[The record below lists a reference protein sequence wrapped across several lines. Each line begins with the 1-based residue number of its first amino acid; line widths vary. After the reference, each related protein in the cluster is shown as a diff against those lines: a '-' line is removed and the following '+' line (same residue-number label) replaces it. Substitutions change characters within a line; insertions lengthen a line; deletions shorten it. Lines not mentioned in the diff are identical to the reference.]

1 MFCKIWPALP
11 RAGRGN
17 QWGRRRSASH
27 PHTALP
33 VPEPL
38 RLHPASPAGA
48 PLVSC
53 WKNVLLAGIWQP
65 GLWRGGSLSAYR
77 GSGSCGLGAAGR
89 GFAEL
94 WRQQDS
100 SGNIPASRTPALR
113 PLLPIQLL
121 PSPGQTP
128 NLLPVLWSPEG
139 ASQPHSLPKLWPG
152 PRGWGSALHTHTE
165 ISSSRTNSP
174 QSSGAGSTSLT
185 PAGCGEERAGSGPRL
200 PAAAPCRGSTR
211 SRNEQVGS
219 SHFILGEWSAGAAAA
234 RRRRRSLLSPGTT
247 PHQPTAPCLHAPSL
261 IPVLAPCPGHRDLP
275 KALGPAAAAQP
286 LPSRGN

>member
-27 PHTALP
+27 PRTALP

-77 GSGSCGLGAAGR
+77 GSGSCVLGAAGR

-94 WRQQDS
+94 CWQQDS
-100 SGNIPASRTPALR
+100 SGNIPASRTPTLR

-121 PSPGQTP
+121 PSPGKPQTSSSFSGALRGHRSPTVCP
-128 NLLPVLWSPEG
+128 NYGLVPEAG
-139 ASQPHSLPKLWPG
+139 AQLYTC
-152 PRGWGSALHTHTE
+152 THTE
-165 ISSSRTNSP
+165 ISPNSP

-185 PAGCGEERAGSGPRL
+185 PGGCGEERAGSGPRL

-211 SRNEQVGS
+211 SRNEQAGS
-219 SHFILGEWSAGAAAA
+219 SHFILGERSAGAAAA
-234 RRRRRSLLSPGTT
+234 RRRRRGLLSPGTT
-247 PHQPTAPCLHAPSL
+247 PHRQAAPCLRAPSL
-261 IPVLAPCPGHRDLP
+261 IPVLALHPGHRHLP
-275 KALGPAAAAQP
+275 EALGPAAAAQP

>member
-1 MFCKIWPALP
+1 MFCNIWRALP

-27 PHTALP
+27 PRTALP

-65 GLWRGGSLSAYR
+65 GLWWGGSLSAYR
-77 GSGSCGLGAAGR
+77 GSGSCGLGAVGR

-94 WRQQDS
+94 WWQQDG
-100 SGNIPASRTPALR
+100 SGSIPASCTPALR
-113 PLLPIQLL
+113 PLLPSQLL

-139 ASQPHSLPKLWPG
+139 ASQPHSLPKPWSG
-152 PRGWGSALHTHTE
+152 PRGQGSALHVH
-165 ISSSRTNSP
+165 RN
-174 QSSGAGSTSLT
+174 QLGLNKLT
-185 PAGCGEERAGSGPRL
+185 PKQRCERHQPDSGWLRRGACRIRP
-200 PAAAPCRGSTR
+200 PAACG
-211 SRNEQVGS
+211 
-219 SHFILGEWSAGAAAA
+219 
-234 RRRRRSLLSPGTT
+234 RSL
-247 PHQPTAPCLHAPSL
+247 Q
-261 IPVLAPCPGHRDLP
+261 RER
-275 KALGPAAAAQP
+275 KEQE
-286 LPSRGN
+286 

>member
-27 PHTALP
+27 PRTALP

-77 GSGSCGLGAAGR
+77 RSGSCVLGAAGR

-94 WRQQDS
+94 WWQQDS

-121 PSPGQTP
+121 PSLGQTP
-128 NLLPVLWSPEG
+128 NLLLVLWSPEG

-152 PRGWGSALHTHTE
+152 PRGWGSALHIHTH
-165 ISSSRTNSP
+165 RNQP
-174 QSSGAGSTSLT
+174 KLT
-185 PAGCGEERAGSGPRL
+185 PKQRCGQHQPDSGWLRRGARRIRP
-200 PAAAPCRGSTR
+200 PAACS
-211 SRNEQVGS
+211 
-219 SHFILGEWSAGAAAA
+219 
-234 RRRRRSLLSPGTT
+234 RSLQRE
-247 PHQPTAPCLHAPSL
+247 HKEQE
-261 IPVLAPCPGHRDLP
+261 
-275 KALGPAAAAQP
+275 
-286 LPSRGN
+286 